1 MRIRSK
7 VFLFSL
13 LFALAS
19 SAVMAW
25 CYINIHQEEAA
36 FVNSRRAIK
45 TFAAVTDIE
54 YFFVRQVRLLESY
67 VLLGDESERLQ
78 LVQAF
83 TQTRQRLEE
92 WKSAVQKG
100 EAKGEEIPTVQSV
113 ADAIAVPA
121 NKIRGLIAVG
131 KRTQAMALVEKE
143 FSPAST
149 QALKKFDMLKR
160 RVQDA
165 KSQSEVL
172 VVQELQTSHLGL
184 MGGLGL
190 VVFFGLGFLW
200 ALYGA
205 VIRPIQNMR
214 AWADHVARGEKG
226 LAMTAFSGKNE
237 LTELAQSLG
246 EMAIQLT
253 RPKAYP
259 PPLPPAQS
267 SAATAAVSAIPKS
280 APQPKPLSPST
291 PPAVPAAVPSPI
303 PGAGAPGKEIPQVP
317 VPTPSAKPLAAPPPA
332 EQRPPAPPAKDD
344 FEDAVSEFREILT
357 LMGSKE
363 QPKNRR

>member
-1 MRIRSK
+1 VRIRSK

-54 YFFVRQVRLLESY
+54 YFLVRQVRLLESY

-78 LVQAF
+78 LVQASA
-83 TQTRQRLEE
+83 QTYQRLEE
-92 WKSAVQKG
+92 WAVTFKKG
-100 EAKGEEIPTVQSV
+100 EAHGAEIEAVKSV
-113 ADAIAVPA
+113 ADAIAYPA

-143 FSPAST
+143 FSPASA

-165 KSQSEVL
+165 KLQSEVL
-172 VVQELQTSHLGL
+172 VVQELQRSHLGV

-190 VVFFGLGFLW
+190 VVFFGLVFLW
-200 ALYGA
+200 ALYSA

-214 AWADHVARGEKG
+214 GWADRVARGEKG

-259 PPLPPAQS
+259 APLPAAKAPSETPSLSVPIPVPKPPAPLTPTVVPAPVPPPVSSGGLQGWAIPQAPAGSTSSAKPPEVPLPQEPPPLP
-267 SAATAAVSAIPKS
+267 
-280 APQPKPLSPST
+280 
-291 PPAVPAAVPSPI
+291 
-303 PGAGAPGKEIPQVP
+303 
-317 VPTPSAKPLAAPPPA
+317 
-332 EQRPPAPPAKDD
+332 PPAKDD
-344 FEDAVSEFREILT
+344 FEDAVTEFREILT
-357 LMGSKE
+357 QMASKE
-363 QPKNRR
+363 PPKNLR